1 MKKRGL
7 SVLLLFCMLLTMV
20 PTVAVAAEE
29 GPAPDIPTGAIYVSQ
44 DGVAD
49 GDGQSAQSALKF
61 DEAMA
66 NAKDGNVFV
75 VVGTVEMENW
85 TTPEKDITICGANEN
100 AVLKFAGYYGKE
112 NVWLSLQG
120 DLTVENLTLA
130 FSKQQYEWRSVASYF
145 YFCKRPYAS
154 PDRVLCDRYTR
165 MEKLPQ

>member
-130 FSKQQYEWRSVASYF
+130 FSKQQYLS
-145 YFCKRPYAS
+145 
-154 PDRVLCDRYTR
+154 LIHI
-165 MEKLPQ
+165 

>member
-120 DLTVENLTLA
+120 DLTVENSTLA
-130 FSKQQYEWRSVASYF
+130 FSKQQYAHF

>member
-85 TTPEKDITICGANEN
+85 TTPETQFKKPKNCI
-100 AVLKFAGYYGKE
+100 
-112 NVWLSLQG
+112 
-120 DLTVENLTLA
+120 
-130 FSKQQYEWRSVASYF
+130 
-145 YFCKRPYAS
+145 
-154 PDRVLCDRYTR
+154 
-165 MEKLPQ
+165 

>member
-75 VVGTVEMENW
+75 VVGTVEMEDAG
-85 TTPEKDITICGANEN
+85 ERYYDLRRERERCIKICR
-100 AVLKFAGYYGKE
+100 VLWQRKC
-112 NVWLSLQG
+112 
-120 DLTVENLTLA
+120 LA
-130 FSKQQYEWRSVASYF
+130 FVTGRSHS
-145 YFCKRPYAS
+145 
-154 PDRVLCDRYTR
+154 
-165 MEKLPQ
+165 